1 MSRLEN
7 LLERVKLKAHRNQT
21 HISRATSGNW
31 GNEESVYPAYSQIP
45 WDDVLV
51 ICIDHKLKDWQIP
64 EPPVCE
70 G

>member
-1 MSRLEN
+1 MSTCGDRDEDECSAL
-7 LLERVKLKAHRNQT
+7 
-21 HISRATSGNW
+21 
-31 GNEESVYPAYSQIP
+31 SQIP

-70 G
+70 GEDDCQDPVPIFIVSRLMMCD